1 MRARGGCVSGRARM
15 TVFAAEGRA
24 RTFDYQAGD
33 VGYAERSMLHYVENT
48 GTEPLRFLE
57 LFRSDRFMDMSLAQW
72 MALTPH
78 ELVQAH
84 LDLDRQLIDQIRNEK
99 QPVV

>member
-1 MRARGGCVSGRARM
+1 
-15 TVFAAEGRA
+15 
-24 RTFDYQAGD
+24 
-33 VGYAERSMLHYVENT
+33 MLHYIENT
-48 GTEPLRFLE
+48 GDAPLRFLE
-57 LFRSDRFMDMSLAQW
+57 LFNAPHFEDVSLEQW

-84 LDLDRQLIDQIRNEK
+84 LNIDRAILDGLHKDK